1 MDLVNVIVTGVLLG
15 GIYALVSIG
24 LTLIFGVIQVVNFA
38 QGEFVMLGMYGAFY
52 AHKWWGLDP
61 YVAILVVGPATF
73 LLGIVVQRLIIQPL
87 LDEPVMQIFATFGL
101 VILIQN
107 SVLASTHGVPRT
119 TRTGYS
125 SSVLDAGFATISVA
139 RLVVLAFTIAAAL
152 ALLAFLR
159 RTMLGTAIRAVA
171 HDRMAARLMGIDVE
185 RVYML
190 TFGLGVALAAVAG
203 AMLAPIYTVTPSIG
217 FNFILPAFAVVIL
230 GGLGSIQGALLG
242 GLIVGLV
249 ESFSGFYLDPSLK
262 QAIWF
267 ALFIAVLVVKPN
279 GLLGG
284 SAPGTQ
290 VAAR

>member
-1 MDLVNVIVTGVLLG
+1 MDVVDVLVTGVLLG

-52 AHKWWGLDP
+52 ANQWWGLDP
-61 YVAILVVGPATF
+61 YVSILVVGPATF
-73 LLGIVVQRLIIQPL
+73 LLGLVIQRLIIQPL

-101 VILIQN
+101 VILLQN
-107 SVLASTHGVPRT
+107 SVLASTEGVPRT
-119 TRTGYS
+119 TRTSYS
-125 SSVLDAGFATISVA
+125 TSVIDAGFATLSVPRVVVLVFA
-139 RLVVLAFTIAAAL
+139 VGVAVALVV
-152 ALLAFLR
+152 FLR

-185 RVYML
+185 RVYMF
-190 TFGLGVALAAVAG
+190 TFGLGVALAAIAG
-203 AMLAPIYTVTPSIG
+203 AMLAPIYTVTPAIG

-230 GGLGSIQGALLG
+230 GGLGSIPGALLG
-242 GLIVGLV
+242 GLVVGVV

-267 ALFIAVLVVKPN
+267 ALFIAVLVIRPS
-279 GLLGG
+279 GLLGR
-284 SAPGTQ
+284 AEA